1 MIELRSNGLVHS
13 SINPHN
19 IFVCLKNKKLTLKMT
34 GLNTIS
40 DSIKYN
46 AISEFYFYNPLR

>member
-1 MIELRSNGLVHS
+1 MLDLVAP
-13 SINPHN
+13 I
-19 IFVCLKNKKLTLKMT
+19 IIKVNKKLTLKMT